1 MSSTPAVLA
10 TSNPETLARSVG
22 RAGLVLTI
30 IAGYLGLTATGA
42 FAQEVG
48 GDPTGGMFT
57 TLQSQLTGTVI
68 PAAAALIVVAL
79 VFGMAVK
86 WVSKSSKKS

>member
-1 MSSTPAVLA
+1 MNTDTAAPAVP
-10 TSNPETLARSVG
+10 NVARRSAG
-22 RAGLVLTI
+22 RASLVLTI

-42 FAQEVG
+42 MAQT
-48 GDPTGGMFT
+48 DSTGGLFT
-57 TLQSQLTGTVI
+57 TLQGELTGTII

-86 WVSKSSKKS
+86 WVQKASKKS